1 MLKLNILIDQL
12 EVMIPLFEKSNAA
25 ISKSTVGWQIEHSLM
40 TIIKITNALSK
51 SNPSDY
57 KWSFK
62 LPRYLVFTLNKIPRG
77 KAKAPEVVIPVGQLT
92 QESISNH
99 IIDARNSIQV
109 IKSLANDKFFHHPF
123 FGDLKLKQAI
133 KMLEIHTNHHYE
145 IIRDIV
151 K

>member
-12 EVMIPLFEKSNAA
+12 EMMIPLFEKSNDT

-51 SNPSDY
+51 SNPSDF

-62 LPRYLVFTLNKIPRG
+62 LPRYIVFTLNKIPRG
-77 KAKAPEVVIPVGQLT
+77 KAKAPEVVVPIGQFT
-92 QESISNH
+92 QESLSSQIKN
-99 IIDARNSIQV
+99 ARNSIQI

-133 KMLEIHTNHHYE
+133 KMLEIHTNHHLE

>member
-1 MLKLNILIDQL
+1 MLKLNKLIDQL
-12 EVMIPLFEKSNAA
+12 EAMIPHFEKSNAA

-62 LPRYLVFTLNKIPRG
+62 LPRYIVFTLNKIPRG

-92 QESISNH
+92 QESMSSH
-99 IIDARNSIQV
+99 IIDARNSVQI
-109 IKSLANDKFFHHPF
+109 IKSLANNKFFHHPF

-133 KMLEIHTNHHYE
+133 KMLEIHTNHHLE